1 MICKKLD
8 MKDKTYRV
16 SPNFIEE
23 KIKKILEMPGEIE
36 FIARVGLLFGLRE
49 QEIIYIKKRDLS

>member
-1 MICKKLD
+1 